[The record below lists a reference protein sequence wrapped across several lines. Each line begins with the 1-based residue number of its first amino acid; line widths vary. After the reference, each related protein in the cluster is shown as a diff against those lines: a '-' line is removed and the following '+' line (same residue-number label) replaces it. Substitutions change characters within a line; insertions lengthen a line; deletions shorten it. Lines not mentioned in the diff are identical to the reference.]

1 MTTDTEP
8 QIARPA
14 DFIEIDDLVDSLR
27 WMRAKM
33 EVLGRCDEHDLLLI
47 EEAATALEIIGE

>member
-1 MTTDTEP
+1 MTDTEP
-8 QIARPA
+8 QIAHPA